1 MGCMSPPRFPPDPA
15 RLVGWLAL
23 EDAEVYQL
31 SLLLCPLES
40 LSPWYLR
47 MAKLLLAAG
56 SGGPASCDP
65 DLVQLPVGP
74 HGHGASQKC
83 FPVVAMHAT
92 WRGYNKLLCFHL
104 EHSFNQKSGW
114 QINLSPE

>member
-65 DLVQLPVGP
+65 DLV
-74 HGHGASQKC
+74 ASSRPAWSWGFSEVLSGGGNACHLAWIQQ
-83 FPVVAMHAT
+83 AS
-92 WRGYNKLLCFHL
+92 LLSSRAF
-104 EHSFNQKSGW
+104 
-114 QINLSPE
+114 I